1 VENSASPQLI
11 VLSNVPTI
19 VNLSEP
25 KPTLLSLGESRYSSF
40 EIEAGYF
47 IQRAAHSDSI
57 GPVPARR
64 FQLLRRTRGMGESG
78 DPLIL
83 LGGTS
88 WAGIISASFI
98 ESRIRR

>member
-1 VENSASPQLI
+1 VENSASAQLI

-83 LGGTS
+83 LWWDLLGGHHFS
-88 WAGIISASFI
+88 QFY
-98 ESRIRR
+98 